1 MPRKPGLPLIANM
14 VIEGLS
20 DGREVRAVSF
30 VDDFTGQVMPVV
42 QDTRPVRRLPTPN
55 EMALR
60 RKQIA
65 QAKADLQA
73 QRSAKALKQ
82 VLVNMIDPP
91 EHKPFKRRF

>member
-1 MPRKPGLPLIANM
+1 MPRKPGLPPIANM

-20 DGREVRAVSF
+20 DGREVRAESF

-42 QDTRPVRRLPTPN
+42 QDTRPARRLPTPN

-65 QAKADLQA
+65 QAKAELA
-73 QRSAKALKQ
+73 MQRSAKALKQ

-91 EHKPFKRRF
+91 QHSPFKRRF